1 MHSGAR
7 LRRDNSNTIYQHL
20 KTIGKFESHDS
31 QRFKE
36 TRYIEFGVNNVR
48 GLGLGDYCWGSRLDL
63 KECCMLTRGQG
74 IKMVPLTW
82 IEIKLNWKKKQ
93 KKNCIHDHLSFKL
106 LQTNKCYQRFT
117 NGKPWQYIFFIILF
131 FEWS

>member
-82 IEIKLNWKKKQ
+82 IEIKLNWKKKN
-93 KKNCIHDHLSFKL
+93 KKTVFMIIFPSNYYR
-106 LQTNKCYQRFT
+106 QTNVINALQMENPDNT
-117 NGKPWQYIFFIILF
+117 FF
-131 FEWS
+131 S

>member
-48 GLGLGDYCWGSRLDL
+48 GLGLGDYCWGRRLDL

-82 IEIKLNWKKKQ
+82 IEIKLNWKKKN
-93 KKNCIHDHLSFKL
+93 KKTVFMIIFPSNYYR
-106 LQTNKCYQRFT
+106 QTNVINALQMENPDNT
-117 NGKPWQYIFFIILF
+117 FF
-131 FEWS
+131 S